1 MNRPQFPF
9 HVVAVD
15 KTTGRPRVELV
26 YASSEEDAKGL
37 VADYQPDWIIV
48 GVQ

>member
-15 KTTGRPRVELV
+15 KTTGRPCVELV
-26 YASSEEDAKGL
+26 YASNAEDAKGL
-37 VADYQPDWIIV
+37 IADYQPNWIIV
-48 GVQ
+48 GVK

>member
-15 KTTGRPRVELV
+15 KTTGRPCVEYV
-26 YASSEEDAKGL
+26 YAVSAEAAKNL
-37 VADYQPDWIIV
+37 IADYQPNWIIV
-48 GVQ
+48 SVK

>member
-1 MNRPQFPF
+1 MNYPHFPF

-15 KTTGRPRVELV
+15 KTTGRPRVELI
-26 YASSEEDAKGL
+26 YAPNAEDAKGFI
-37 VADYQPDWIIV
+37 ADYQPNWIIV